1 MTGSDGRS
9 TIRSVEERG
18 FVVSVVIPTR
28 NRRPILAATL
38 EALERQHDLPGG
50 FEVIVADDGSTD
62 DTVEWVEARRRLVP
76 YSLRCLRLPPAGPAA
91 ARNRAIEASRA
102 PRVLLLGDDTLPGPV
117 TLAAHLEAGSG
128 GLGVQGRIDWD
139 PSVGVTPVMEFLA
152 PEGPQFYF
160 RGLVPG
166 RTVPYT
172 AVLGS
177 NLSAPT
183 AWFLDEPFD
192 EAFPAAA
199 FEDTELAY
207 RWLRRGRRVIYC
219 PRARCLHRHRYDAI
233 EPFLRRQRLAGR
245 AAAHGLRRHP
255 RTVWRIAAVPA
266 AVALLRTARY
276 GLRRLGGRASERD
289 LWDLRSRAAFFSGL
303 LLPRQ

>member
-1 MTGSDGRS
+1 MTVGRGGSTRP
-9 TIRSVEERG
+9 SVEQG
-18 FVVSVVIPTR
+18 GLVVSVVIPTR
-28 NRRPILAATL
+28 DRRPILAATL
-38 EALERQHDLPGG
+38 EALERQRDLQGG

-62 DTVEWVEARRRLVP
+62 DTVEWVEARRARAP
-76 YSLRCLRLPPAGPAA
+76 YPLRCLRLPPLGPAA
-91 ARNRAIEASRA
+91 ARNRAIETARS
-102 PRVLLLGDDTLPGPV
+102 PRVLLLGDDTLPEPA

-128 GLGVQGRIDWD
+128 GAGVQGRIDWD
-139 PSVGVTPVMEFLA
+139 PSVGVTPVMDFLA

-166 RTVPYT
+166 QPVPYT

-192 EAFPAAA
+192 EGFPAAA

-207 RWLRRGRRVIYC
+207 RWLRQGRRVIYW
-219 PRARCLHRHRYDAI
+219 PRARCLHRHRYDGI

-255 RTVWRIAAVPA
+255 RTAWRIAAVPA

-276 GLRRLGGRASERD
+276 ALRRLRGSASERD

-303 LLPRQ
+303 LLPRR